1 MKKIL
6 IINTGGT
13 FNKVYNPLTGNLD
26 IEPTGK
32 AIKAIAKAWLT
43 KLTVLNIIGKDSL
56 HMSDKDRELMVKSIQ
71 ESKEKNII
79 IVHGTDT
86 IDKTAKF
93 IAKAKLNKKIV
104 LTGAMVPY
112 SINPIEATSNLS
124 SSYGF
129 LYGLEK
135 KGVYISMNNII
146 KGYKRVIKNKEKG
159 YFENSKY

>member
-32 AIKAIAKAWLT
+32 AINEIAKAWLT
-43 KLTVLNIIGKDSL
+43 ELKVINIIGKDSL
-56 HMSDKDRELMVKSIQ
+56 DMTNSDRELIVTSIQ
-71 ESKEKNII
+71 QASEKNII

-86 IDKTAKF
+86 MDKTANF
-93 IAKAKLNKKIV
+93 IANAKLNKKVV
-104 LTGAMVPY
+104 LTGAMIPY
-112 SINPIEATSNLS
+112 SINPIEATSNLC

-135 KGVYISMNNII
+135 KGVFISMNNVI
-146 KGYKRVIKNKEKG
+146 KGYKRVVKNKEKG
-159 YFENSKY
+159 YFEDSK